1 MAEGLLKARAAERG
15 VDATV
20 HSAGLMDD
28 GRAATADGVQ
38 VMAARGVDTSG
49 HLSRHMTRDMLDAAD
64 LVVGMAREHVRE
76 AVLLHPDAW
85 PRSFTLKELVRRG
98 EEAGPRSADQPL
110 LEWLDKV
117 QAGRSRSDLLGVSL
131 DDDVA
136 DPIGQ
141 RRPVYEKT
149 ADELDDLTRRLAALL
164 WGPA

>member
-1 MAEGLLKARAAERG
+1 
-15 VDATV
+15 
-20 HSAGLMDD
+20 
-28 GRAATADGVQ
+28 
-38 VMAARGVDTSG
+38 
-49 HLSRHMTRDMLDAAD
+49 
-64 LVVGMAREHVRE
+64 MAREHVRE

-110 LEWLDKV
+110 VEWLDKV
-117 QAGRSRSDLLGVSL
+117 QAGRSRSDLLGVSV